1 MNIRDIMSP
10 ARLGVVFVIALA
22 NGAAVAADIPADSL
36 KLAPGVAKAEGYET
50 PATTYIV
57 ANSTNIYSGP
67 SLVDTKVTGQL
78 KHGDHVEVL
87 AKVKGWE
94 WALVGKDGTGIGYVT
109 ISMLSPADIHAQT
122 TVPTQSTGPAQ
133 GAGPQGAG
141 PALELALMPQTAT
154 VTLLNEGGKYVVVDL
169 KHIPQGGTCRM
180 DKDAPIMRVGVGAS
194 PDTTRVRYAAAQLS
208 PGGCPFLTMFD
219 MMNTDYTAARAAF
232 LKLEGDASKKVD
244 QVKQSLGEQW
254 QQIFGKKD

>member
-78 KHGDHVEVL
+78 KHGDHVDVL

-109 ISMLSPADIHAQT
+109 ISMLAPADLRPAQSTSPA
-122 TVPTQSTGPAQ
+122 
-133 GAGPQGAG
+133 QGAG

-180 DKDAPIMRVGVGAS
+180 DKDAPIMRIGVGAS
-194 PDTTRVRYAAAQLS
+194 PETTRVRYAAAQLS

-219 MMNTDYTAARAAF
+219 MTNTDYTAARAAF
-232 LKLEGDASKKVD
+232 LKMEGDASKKVD